1 MLTRSNPEFS
11 LHTYTHTQS
20 YRTKCDFVLYV
31 FGAWKNE
38 HPDKRVF
45 LRAFFLI
52 QIFPHTQQAVLE
64 HQHTNTCE
72 HSRRTHTHSQ
82 SYTLTHVCAFFGGLS
97 KLALPDC
104 TACLLG
110 LLGWTSSENSLTL
123 ACPWKLACVNFDCL
137 ENAPPLDF
145 FVPPEQKSFSPE
157 SAPSSR
163 FQSSP
168 LLLLQEP
175 PWQE

>member
-52 QIFPHTQQAVLE
+52 QIFPHTQQAV
-64 HQHTNTCE
+64 C
-72 HSRRTHTHSQ
+72 
-82 SYTLTHVCAFFGGLS
+82 
-97 KLALPDC
+97 
-104 TACLLG
+104 
-110 LLGWTSSENSLTL
+110 
-123 ACPWKLACVNFDCL
+123 
-137 ENAPPLDF
+137 
-145 FVPPEQKSFSPE
+145 
-157 SAPSSR
+157 
-163 FQSSP
+163 
-168 LLLLQEP
+168 
-175 PWQE
+175 

>member
-11 LHTYTHTQS
+11 QHTYTHTQS

-72 HSRRTHTHSQ
+72 HSRRTHTH
-82 SYTLTHVCAFFGGLS
+82 TAKVTHSHTCARFLGGYRSWRCLPSGVASMDVVGKLS
-97 KLALPDC
+97 HTCLPVEIGMC
-104 TACLLG
+104 EL
-110 LLGWTSSENSLTL
+110 
-123 ACPWKLACVNFDCL
+123 
-137 ENAPPLDF
+137 
-145 FVPPEQKSFSPE
+145 
-157 SAPSSR
+157 
-163 FQSSP
+163 
-168 LLLLQEP
+168 
-175 PWQE
+175 

>member
-72 HSRRTHTHSQ
+72 HSRRTHTH
-82 SYTLTHVCAFFGGLS
+82 TAKVTHSHTRVRVFWGAIEAG
-97 KLALPDC
+97 A
-104 TACLLG
+104 ACLLG
-110 LLGWTSSENSLTL
+110 LLRWTSSENSLTL

-168 LLLLQEP
+168 LLLQEP

>member
-72 HSRRTHTHSQ
+72 HSRRTHTHTAKVTHSHTCARFLGGYR
-82 SYTLTHVCAFFGGLS
+82 SWRCLTVLPAFWGCFDGRRRKTLSHLPARGNWHV
-97 KLALPDC
+97 
-104 TACLLG
+104 
-110 LLGWTSSENSLTL
+110 
-123 ACPWKLACVNFDCL
+123 
-137 ENAPPLDF
+137 
-145 FVPPEQKSFSPE
+145 
-157 SAPSSR
+157 
-163 FQSSP
+163 
-168 LLLLQEP
+168 
-175 PWQE
+175 

>member
-72 HSRRTHTHSQ
+72 HRRRTHTHSQ

-97 KLALPDC
+97 KLALPAFWGCFD
-104 TACLLG
+104 G
-110 LLGWTSSENSLTL
+110 RRRKTL
-123 ACPWKLACVNFDCL
+123 SHLPARGNWHV
-137 ENAPPLDF
+137 
-145 FVPPEQKSFSPE
+145 
-157 SAPSSR
+157 
-163 FQSSP
+163 
-168 LLLLQEP
+168 
-175 PWQE
+175 